1 MLYMEK
7 TGWVHKFHNDETRD
21 IVDNTIKNI
30 QGWSKRLY
38 NSESTMTDQ
47 IDNLLASKR
56 RMDELEDSIMDE
68 SLDQYEVAARDTDLL
83 DEMEAFDPEVD

>member
-7 TGWVHKFHNDETRD
+7 TGWVRKFHNDETRD